1 VDANAE
7 EEDLILSTMPL
18 LVPLLLSRKKRVRST
33 ALFTTEES
41 TFDLLMMSMFSL
53 FLSRRVSVLV
63 RILIRIRVV

>member
-41 TFDLLMMSMFSL
+41 AFDLLMMSMFSL
-53 FLSRRVSVLV
+53 FL
-63 RILIRIRVV
+63 

>member
-1 VDANAE
+1 MDANAE
-7 EEDLILSTMPL
+7 EEDLMSTMPL

-53 FLSRRVSVLV
+53 FSSRRVSVVV

>member
-1 VDANAE
+1 MDANAE

-41 TFDLLMMSMFSL
+41 IFDLLML
-53 FLSRRVSVLV
+53 NAVD
-63 RILIRIRVV
+63 VVIVVIA

>member
-7 EEDLILSTMPL
+7 EEDLILSMMPL

-53 FLSRRVSVLV
+53 FLSV
-63 RILIRIRVV
+63 

>member
-53 FLSRRVSVLV
+53 FSSRRVSVLV

>member
-7 EEDLILSTMPL
+7 EEDLMSTMPL

-53 FLSRRVSVLV
+53 FSSRRVSVLV

>member
-1 VDANAE
+1 M
-7 EEDLILSTMPL
+7 STMPL

-53 FLSRRVSVLV
+53 FSSRRVSVLV